1 MYRCQ
6 IRLNCCLIGHFW
18 RNIIGRRRNT
28 SKAIM
33 EMIAI
38 FRNTRV
44 ASWSMTPSNL
54 ILLRGCQ
61 VRH

>member
-6 IRLNCCLIGHFW
+6 RRLNCYLIGHFW
-18 RNIIGRRRNT
+18 RNIIGRRRST

-44 ASWSMTPSNL
+44 TSWSMTSSNL
-54 ILLRGCQ
+54 ILRRGCQ